1 MDKTEFSPAQGI
13 IVETLPGPLF
23 VAAGAGSGKTY
34 TLKLR
39 TANAFLENESGFKLD
54 SIDQVLAITFTN
66 AAAEELLSR
75 IKDTL
80 LKEGL
85 KDQAFDA
92 DTAWISTIHGF
103 CARLLRENALELG
116 LDPEFHLLT
125 ELETTE
131 LRQVAQRHVLKLM
144 DEGQI
149 QRDRMLVEWNLFPKG
164 KFDEGLMEVAS
175 RILDSF
181 NALPDG
187 PEAFHHL
194 DLFQQPAEL
203 IRDLV
208 ALAQGIIDDASTW
221 DKANSRSDGPALK
234 KLTGAVEKATPWLQ
248 SEQAH
253 LTFDDE
259 GLDLDRFRE
268 TVEAFP
274 ALTEKFLAN
283 HEGDPCVERYL
294 RAWARAVYEAA
305 ARFGAETAEVAFQIA
320 KAENEEFTRLK
331 REAGGLDNGDLL
343 RMALEALR
351 RDDGALAERYRQQF
365 KLIMID
371 EFQDTDRI
379 QIEILRLI
387 AQPGLANVCVVGD
400 AQQSIY
406 RFRGADVNAFM
417 EYRDALEALHP
428 SADPAQLRPELDWNF
443 RSHKDI
449 LSFVDSIFSQAD
461 SFGDEYL
468 QLEARGGINKEADP
482 VMDERARI
490 QVGVLH
496 HPSESGVSKDQA
508 LQLSVQR
515 IAQHFA
521 DLKRAYEDAGVAKL
535 QTFALLL
542 GSTTNAP
549 VYIQALR
556 EVGLESMM
564 TAGSILMSSD
574 EAAVL
579 TALLRYGLNT
589 QDEQPLLDC
598 LTSPLFAISDDALL
612 GLAYAKQDDGVWH
625 VGLSQGFQSSD
636 LAAWGLSA
644 QTEQSVQIAR
654 EVLGAFVRRVR
665 EGRPSEAVRQ
675 ALVESGYLDRMQRAG
690 VSGLASVGNYSKL
703 LDILQGVERDQ
714 VGLAEV
720 IAGFEAKLDQAKAS
734 PGVLMVEGAEVVQI
748 MTIHGSKG
756 LQFDHVAVAEFKNG
770 AGKAPSMPIENE
782 GQRTFALTGKGFK
795 LTDAR
800 KPMEAALAAKG
811 AASLHDAETP
821 GELLAL
827 LGQTSQ
833 RESMGEARRLLYV
846 ALTRAVKS
854 LFVSYGTTKG
864 LDPEKEPYADEGIFR
879 EVYEALDWDV
889 TRGEEPQPQA
899 CGYGGTRPALVHF
912 QVPGAQQGSAGAGE
926 EGADPAAED
935 EPFLVSVRTPVEMPF
950 QMPFA
955 GARANVCSYS
965 SLSHDEPA
973 GLDAGDVLPVM
984 DGEEASEGHV
994 LEHEV
999 GEDPTALGSTFHR
1012 LAQLAI
1018 MVRGASGGG
1027 ALQMPAPETVNAQKE
1042 KLGVS
1047 SSQGERLDQALQFWF
1062 GSNLAQEL
1070 CAYDSLEAEV
1080 PFMVRLESAEGKPLF
1095 LEGEI
1100 DALATSGNAAFLVDY
1115 KTGGSPQESME
1126 QIRVK
1131 HQLQAQCYA
1140 YALLRVGYELVK
1152 ATFVRVEQEQSVTYE
1167 FTASDLAS
1175 LEQEILSRWSS

>member
-1 MDKTEFSPAQGI
+1 MDKTDFSPAQGI

-39 TANAFLENESGFKLD
+39 TANAFLENESGFQLD

-85 KDQAFDA
+85 KEQAFDA

-125 ELETTE
+125 ELETAE
-131 LRQVAQRHVLKLM
+131 MRQAAQRHVLKLM
-144 DEGQI
+144 DEGKI
-149 QRDRMLVEWNLFPKG
+149 NRDRVLVEWNLFPKG
-164 KFDEGLMEVAS
+164 KYDTGLMDIAGKIFE
-175 RILDSF
+175 SF

-187 PEAFHHL
+187 PRAFHHVQHAL
-194 DLFQQPAEL
+194 HAAEL
-203 IRDLV
+203 IQNLF
-208 ALAQGIIDDASTW
+208 ALAQAVVDESDTW
-221 DKANSRSDGPALK
+221 EKVTSRSDGPVLR
-234 KLTGAVEKATPWLQ
+234 KLTNAVAEATQWLQ

-253 LTFDDE
+253 LAFGDDGFDPV
-259 GLDLDRFRE
+259 RFRE
-268 TVEAFP
+268 VVEAFP
-274 ALTEKFLAN
+274 VFTEKFMAN
-283 HEGDPCVERYL
+283 HEGEPAVERYL
-294 RAWARAVYEAA
+294 HVRSQAIYEVA

-320 KAENEEFTRLK
+320 EAEYAEFARLK

-351 RDDGALAERYRQQF
+351 RDDGALAKRYRKQF

-406 RFRGADVNAFM
+406 RFRGADVSAFM
-417 EYRDALEALHP
+417 EYRDALGALHP
-428 SADPAQLRPELDWNF
+428 DIDAAQLRPELDWNF

-449 LSFVDSIFSQAD
+449 LSFVDSIFSQVD

-468 QLEARGGINKEADP
+468 QLAAKGGINAKEDP
-482 VMDERARI
+482 VMDERSRI

-496 HPSESGVSKDQA
+496 HPSDSGVTKEQA
-508 LQLSVQR
+508 LQLSAQR

-521 DLKRAYEDAGVAKL
+521 ELKRAYEDAGVTKP

-542 GSTTNAP
+542 GSTSNAS

-589 QDEQPLLDC
+589 HDEQSLLDC
-598 LTSPLFAISDDALL
+598 LTSHLFALSDDALL
-612 GLAYAKQDDGVWH
+612 GLAYSREDDGIRH
-625 VGLSQGFQSSD
+625 IGLSQGFRSND
-636 LAAWGLSA
+636 LARWGLFA
-644 QTEQSVQIAR
+644 EDEQAVQRAR
-654 EVLGAFVRRVR
+654 DVLGAFVRRVR
-665 EGRPSEAVRQ
+665 EGRLSEAVRQ
-675 ALVESGYLDRMQRAG
+675 VLVESGYLDRMQEAG
-690 VSGLASVGNYSKL
+690 VSGLASAGNYSKL
-703 LDILQGVERDQ
+703 LDILQGVEKDQ

-770 AGKAPSMPIENE
+770 ASRVPSMPIENE

-795 LTDAR
+795 LSDAR
-800 KPMEAALAAKG
+800 GPMEAGLAERRIT
-811 AASLHDAETP
+811 SLHDAETP

-833 RESMGEARRLLYV
+833 REALGEARRLLYV
-846 ALTRAVKS
+846 ALTRAVRS
-854 LFVSYGTTKG
+854 LFVSYSTTKA
-864 LDPEKEPYADEGIFR
+864 LDPEKEPYADEGIFH

-889 TRGEEPQPQA
+889 TRGEDAEPQA
-899 CGYGGTRPALVHF
+899 CDYGGTRPALVHF
-912 QVPGAQQGSAGAGE
+912 QVPSAHGLPAQESAE
-926 EGADPAAED
+926 EEPASET
-935 EPFLVSVRTPVEMPF
+935 EPFLVPVRKPAEMPL
-950 QMPFA
+950 QVPFK
-955 GARANVCSYS
+955 GVRADVRSYT
-965 SLSHDEPA
+965 SLSQDEPEVA
-973 GLDAGDVLPVM
+973 EGSVLVREP
-984 DGEEASEGHV
+984 
-994 LEHEV
+994 
-999 GEDPTALGSTFHR
+999 GEDPTSLGTAFHR
-1012 LAQLAI
+1012 LAQRAI
-1018 MVRGASGGG
+1018 MACGASRGG
-1027 ALQMPAPETVNAQKE
+1027 ALEMPAPEIVQAQKA

-1047 SSQGERLDQALQFWF
+1047 PSQSARLDKALLYWF
-1062 GSNLAQEL
+1062 GSSLAQEL
-1070 CAYDSLEAEV
+1070 CAFDALEAEV
-1080 PFMVRLESAEGKPLF
+1080 PFMVRLESAEGKALF

-1100 DALATSGNAAFLVDY
+1100 DALAASGDAAFFVDY
-1115 KTGGSPQESME
+1115 KTGGTAQETE
-1126 QIRVK
+1126 AQLKEK
-1131 HQLQAQCYA
+1131 HRLQAQCYA
-1140 YALLRVGYELVK
+1140 YALLRAGYASVK
-1152 ATFVRVEQEQSVTYE
+1152 AAFVRVEQEQTVAYE
-1167 FTASDLAS
+1167 FEASDAPR
-1175 LEQEILSRWSS
+1175 LEQEILSRWR